1 MNDII
6 TVIVTYNVGDSFRN
20 NIYKIKEVVSE
31 IIVVDNG
38 SNEQTINML
47 REIENDFTL
56 ISLGEN
62 KGIAYALN
70 KGIECGLEKGCKW
83 ILTLDHDSIP
93 KKDMLD
99 KMLEVYSSLSEEEKD
114 NIVMI
119 TPQHVEEKNSETPNN
134 SLQYEYV
141 LTEITSGALTK
152 AGYYNKNNYDEKL
165 FIDLVDHDFCLGI
178 YRNGYKIIRVNESI
192 LLHNL
197 GESEVKNIFGFK
209 VTPTNH
215 SSIRRY
221 YMSRNRQY
229 IWYKYKN
236 DFKDWVMKDKIRAI
250 NEIIKIILFEE
261 NKLEKLKMIYIGI
274 KDYRLKKWGNY
285 YAHHD

>member
-20 NIYKIKEVVSE
+20 NIDKIKEVVSE

-285 YAHHD
+285 YTHHD

>member
-20 NIYKIKEVVSE
+20 NIDKIKEVVSE

-165 FIDLVDHDFCLGI
+165 FIDLVDHDFCL
-178 YRNGYKIIRVNESI
+178 NLNKKGYKILQVNSAV
-192 LLHNL
+192 LVHNL
-197 GESEVKNIFGFK
+197 GESEKKK
-209 VTPTNH
+209 VLGVTMIPTNH
-215 SSIRRY
+215 SALRRY
-221 YMSRNRQY
+221 YMSRNRHY
-229 IWYKYKN
+229 IWDKYKE
-236 DFKDWVMKDKIRAI
+236 DFPKWVLTDKRRFITE
-250 NEIIKIILFEE
+250 NLKIILFED
-261 NKLEKLKMIYIGI
+261 NKIEKFKYIKMGI
-274 KDYRLKKWGNY
+274 RDYKNNIFGKFEK
-285 YAHHD
+285 

>member
-20 NIYKIKEVVSE
+20 NIDKIKEVVSE

-119 TPQHVEEKNSETPNN
+119 TPQHVEEKNSKEPNN

-236 DFKDWVMKDKIRAI
+236 DFKDWVTKDKIRAI

>member
-20 NIYKIKEVVSE
+20 NIDKIKEVVSE

-236 DFKDWVMKDKIRAI
+236 DFKDWVTKDKIRAI

>member
-20 NIYKIKEVVSE
+20 NIDKIKEVVSE

-119 TPQHVEEKNSETPNN
+119 TPQHVEEKNSKAPNN

-152 AGYYNKNNYDEKL
+152 AWYYNKNNYDEKL

-221 YMSRNRQY
+221 YMSRNRHY

-236 DFKDWVMKDKIRAI
+236 DFKYWVTKDKIRAI

>member
-6 TVIVTYNVGDSFRN
+6 TVIVTYNVGESFRN
-20 NIYKIKEVVSE
+20 NIDKIKEVVSE

-236 DFKDWVMKDKIRAI
+236 DFKDWVTKDKIRAI

>member
-20 NIYKIKEVVSE
+20 NIDKIKEVVSE

-261 NKLEKLKMIYIGI
+261 NKLEKLKMIYI
-274 KDYRLKKWGNY
+274 
-285 YAHHD
+285 

>member
-20 NIYKIKEVVSE
+20 NIDKIKKVVSE

-38 SNEQTINML
+38 SNEKTINML

-165 FIDLVDHDFCLGI
+165 FIDLVDHDFCL
-178 YRNGYKIIRVNESI
+178 NLNKKGYKILQVNSAV
-192 LLHNL
+192 LVHNL
-197 GESEVKNIFGFK
+197 GESEKKK
-209 VTPTNH
+209 VLGVTMIPTNH
-215 SSIRRY
+215 SALRRY
-221 YMSRNRQY
+221 YMSRNRHY
-229 IWYKYKN
+229 IWDKYKE
-236 DFKDWVMKDKIRAI
+236 DFPKWVLTDKRRFITE
-250 NEIIKIILFEE
+250 NLKIILFED
-261 NKLEKLKMIYIGI
+261 NKIEKFKYIKMGI
-274 KDYRLKKWGNY
+274 RDYKNNIFGKFEK
-285 YAHHD
+285 

>member
-20 NIYKIKEVVSE
+20 NIDKIKEVVSE

-152 AGYYNKNNYDEKL
+152 
-165 FIDLVDHDFCLGI
+165 
-178 YRNGYKIIRVNESI
+178 S
-192 LLHNL
+192 LL
-197 GESEVKNIFGFK
+197 I
-209 VTPTNH
+209 
-215 SSIRRY
+215 
-221 YMSRNRQY
+221 
-229 IWYKYKN
+229 
-236 DFKDWVMKDKIRAI
+236 
-250 NEIIKIILFEE
+250 
-261 NKLEKLKMIYIGI
+261 
-274 KDYRLKKWGNY
+274 
-285 YAHHD
+285 